1 MSKVNVFEV
10 VRLDGPMPW
19 TVRHVPSGLYA
30 GSFHYRRHAMNCAE
44 SMEET
49 ARNYPELAVKAELYS
64 ANAMGA
70 LHLARCLHGAAD
82 KKQVNARK
90 ERKS

>member
-1 MSKVNVFEV
+1 MSKANVFEV
-10 VRLDGPMPW
+10 VRLDVPMPW

-30 GSFHYRRHAMNCAE
+30 GSFIYKRNASAAAADYEALVAE
-44 SMEET
+44 
-49 ARNYPELAVKAELYS
+49 YPELATSAPHYS
-64 ANAMGA
+64 RVVMDAMFA
-70 LHLARCLHGAAD
+70 VRQAHREAD

>member
-1 MSKVNVFEV
+1 MIKANVFEV
-10 VRLDGPMPW
+10 IRLDGPMPW
-19 TVRHVPSGLYA
+19 TVKHRPTGLNA
-30 GSFHYRRHAMNCAE
+30 GSFHYRAHAMNCAA
-44 SMEET
+44 SME
-49 ARNYPELAVKAELYS
+49 AVAKDYPELAVKAELYN

-90 ERKS
+90 ERKP

>member
-1 MSKVNVFEV
+1 MSKANVFEV
-10 VRLDGPMPW
+10 IRLDGPMPW
-19 TVRHVPSGLYA
+19 TVKHNPTGLNA

-49 ARNYPELAVKAELYS
+49 ARNYPELATKADRYS

-82 KKQVNARK
+82 KQQVNARK
-90 ERKS
+90 GGKK